1 MCHERTRL
9 TRNFTVLDNAL
20 LQHKGLD
27 GVAIGVGAYIA
38 SLPEGTPVDIKT
50 LSTEL
55 DLGRTTV
62 AKALNAL
69 EAHGYLRRT
78 VIRTPDGRVATHT
91 VFCHRPAQNR
101 APGAEGPARRSRPT
115 PPPDPDPDPPPP
127 DPDPAPSPPDP
138 DPAPSSPDPDPAPSP
153 PGAEPTPPPTSRPAP
168 PPRRPLPPVPRPGFP
183 ARELLRSALHV
194 LIGLRETDPRLY
206 CSEADAEHLTPGVA
220 AWLERGASPETIRHA
235 LTTDLPTPLHHPA
248 ALLAHRLAAHL
259 PPAPPLT
266 APPPTPG
273 PARPHP
279 LHYCEPC
286 DICFRAP
293 DSTPCPTCGNP
304 DTSPALSPHRGQL
317 PSRC

>member
-38 SLPEGTPVDIKT
+38 SLPEGTAVDIKT
-50 LSTEL
+50 LSHEL

-101 APGAEGPARRSRPT
+101 PPADRPARRRIPT
-115 PPPDPDPDPPPP
+115 PPPDPTPSP
-127 DPDPAPSPPDP
+127 PDPAPSPP
-138 DPAPSSPDPDPAPSP
+138 APAPSP
-153 PGAEPTPPPTSRPAP
+153 PDADPTPPPASRTAT
-168 PPRRPLPPVPRPGFP
+168 PPRRPLPPVPSPGFP

-220 AWLERGASPETIRHA
+220 AWLERGVSPETIRHA
-235 LTTDLPTPLHHPA
+235 LTAGLSTTPIHHPA
-248 ALLAHRLAAHL
+248 ALLAHRLAAQL
-259 PPAPPLT
+259 PPAPPLS
-266 APPPTPG
+266 APSPNPHPSPPPPTPTPSTTAN
-273 PARPHP
+273 PATSAS
-279 LHYCEPC
+279 EPPTPPP
-286 DICFRAP
+286 AP
-293 DSTPCPTCGNP
+293 PAATPTPTP
-304 DTSPALSPHRGQL
+304 PSPHTTTNSPL
-317 PSRC
+317 AADESATT